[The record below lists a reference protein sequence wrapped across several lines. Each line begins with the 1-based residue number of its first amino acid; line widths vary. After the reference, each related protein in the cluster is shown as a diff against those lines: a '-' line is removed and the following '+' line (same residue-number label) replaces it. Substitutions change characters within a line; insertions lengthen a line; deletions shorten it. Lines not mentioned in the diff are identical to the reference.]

1 MILVID
7 RLRAVPRRTEQLSL
21 ELWQQLEVPPAS
33 STKEHKGKRVLP
45 RLCVKPE
52 EAAEMLGVSRDYLDE
67 HIKPELRIIRRGSRT
82 ILIPIAELVRWL
94 EQSATRWA

>member
-1 MILVID
+1 
-7 RLRAVPRRTEQLSL
+7 VPRRTEQLSL
-21 ELWQQLEVPPAS
+21 ELWQQLEVPRTS
-33 STKEHKGKRVLP
+33 SPKERNGKRALP

-82 ILIPIAELVRWL
+82 ILIPISELVRWL
-94 EQSATRWA
+94 EQSAAR